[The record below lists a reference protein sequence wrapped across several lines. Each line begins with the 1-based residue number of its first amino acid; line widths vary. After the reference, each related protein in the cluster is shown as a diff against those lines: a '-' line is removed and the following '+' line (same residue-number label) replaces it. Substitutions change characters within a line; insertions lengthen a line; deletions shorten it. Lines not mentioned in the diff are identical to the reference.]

1 MNIFYGAYGFD
12 ILSIFMLLIIS
23 LLGFN
28 SYTRILGMV
37 LLILVI
43 YRTFSKNIYK
53 RTAELNKFI
62 DIINKLLSKFGK
74 RMPYNLPRIGL
85 DSIPMLFN
93 RLKYKIDQKIKF
105 KIVKCPNCGQK
116 LRLPRGKKHIIV
128 TCRRCSNEFRIK
140 T

>member
-1 MNIFYGAYGFD
+1 MKIFYGAYGFD
-12 ILSIFMLLIIS
+12 ILSIFMLLLTS

-28 SYTRILGMV
+28 YYTKILGTV

-43 YRTFSKNIYK
+43 YRAFSKNIYK

-62 DIINKLLSKFGK
+62 DIINKPLSKFGK
-74 RMPYNLPRIGL
+74 RIPYNLPRISL
-85 DSIPMLFN
+85 DNIPMLFN
-93 RLKYKIDQKIKF
+93 RIKYNINQKVKF

-116 LRLPRGKKHIIV
+116 LRLPRCKKRIIV
-128 TCRRCSNEFRIK
+128 TCRRCSHEFRIK